1 MCYAY
6 ILKCDF
12 IFNPGYINKY
22 MSEKSNAEECTGM
35 VSTALTATVSIAQ
48 PLNTPQLL
56 QAYLEIG
63 GFRRN
68 TQHNPTN
75 PFGDECQF
83 NRT

>member
-1 MCYAY
+1 MY
-6 ILKCDF
+6 
-12 IFNPGYINKY
+12 NPGYINKY

-35 VSTALTATVSIAQ
+35 AQQHDPVMQSIAQ

-75 PFGDECQF
+75 PFVMNAILTELDKSL
-83 NRT
+83 NH